1 MKGVLGWVKS
11 HLVVVVCTAVVVFSL
26 PVGFVFSSKMNSSI
40 RVGTEKE
47 GSDALRQIQNA
58 RVSYVIPSL
67 LPGEP
72 GVELARQAPNAALTA
87 WVKEQRDRRAA
98 EASGVMRRAVE
109 FNRRDHGPLVN
120 GLFPDPPRDDPTRE
134 LRLKGELLTLLAG
147 AASAEQPSVYAGLF
161 AEIGAG
167 SPPSPERVFER
178 VRDVEERERE
188 RLLADSPSGQLT
200 GEQQAKLTE
209 QLVNRRIG
217 EYQRRAREISVYA
230 DLASL
235 DRTGFD
241 KRSSLLPPPRLD
253 QTQGGTPPHVGE
265 FFQWQW
271 DYWIVRDL
279 LAAVERANTASDG
292 DRLEVERAVVKRIER
307 ISVEELPL
315 YGDARLPRLS
325 APEGS
330 VPLDRSISVTGRV
343 SSETNKL
350 YDVRR
355 AKMTVVVSS
364 EGLPVFLDA
373 LAQTNMIT
381 VLSVNLS
388 DVDVWGDLQK
398 GYFYGREPVVR
409 AELELETLWLRSW
422 TGPLMPGVVRQRLG
436 VELTGEPG

>member
-1 MKGVLGWVKS
+1 VKGALGWVKS
-11 HLVVVVCTAVVVFSL
+11 HLVVVTCTAVVAVSL
-26 PVGFVFSSKMNSSI
+26 PLGFVFSSKMNASV
-40 RVGTEKE
+40 RVRAEKD
-47 GSDALRQIQNA
+47 GNDALRQIQNA
-58 RVSYVIPSL
+58 RVTYVIPSL

-72 GVELARQAPNAALTA
+72 AVELARQAPNAALTA

-98 EASGVMRRAVE
+98 EASGVMRRAVD
-109 FNRRDHGPLVN
+109 FNRRDHGPLVA
-120 GLFPDPPRDDPTRE
+120 GLFPDPPRDATQE

-147 AASAEQPSVYAGLF
+147 NPSSDQASVYAGLF
-161 AEIGAG
+161 AEIGG
-167 SPPSPERVFER
+167 GMPPAPEQVYER

-230 DLASL
+230 DVTSL
-235 DRTGFD
+235 DRTGYD

-279 LAAVERANTASDG
+279 LAAVERANTAADG
-292 DRLEVERAVVKRIER
+292 DRLDVENAVVKRVEK

-325 APEGS
+325 APDGA

-355 AKMTVVVSS
+355 AKMTVVVSADR
-364 EGLPVFLDA
+364 LPVFLDA
-373 LAQTNMIT
+373 LAQTNMMT
-381 VLSVNLS
+381 VLSASLTE
-388 DVDVWGDLQK
+388 VDVWGDLQR

-409 AELELETLWLRSW
+409 AEMELETLWLRSW
-422 TGPLMPGVVRQRLG
+422 TGPLMPAVVRQRLG

>member
-1 MKGVLGWVKS
+1 VKGVLGWVKS
-11 HLVVVVCTAVVVFSL
+11 HLVVVICTAVVVVSL
-26 PVGFVFSSKMNSSI
+26 PLGFVFSSRMNAKI
-40 RVGTEKE
+40 REAAEKE
-47 GSDALRQIQNA
+47 GNDQLRQIQNA

-67 LPGEP
+67 LPDERP
-72 GVELARQAPNAALTA
+72 VELARQAPNAALTA

-109 FNRRDHGPLVN
+109 FNRRGHRPLVQ
-120 GLFPDPPRDDPTRE
+120 GLFPDPPSDATQQ
-134 LRLKGELLTLLAG
+134 LRLKGELLNLLAG
-147 AASAEQPSVYAGLF
+147 DSSGDRPSLYETLF

-167 SPPSPERVFER
+167 SPPSPERVFES

-188 RLLADSPSGQLT
+188 RLLADSPTGQLT
-200 GEQQAKLTE
+200 AEQQAKLTE

-230 DLASL
+230 DLTSL

-241 KRSSLLPPPRLD
+241 KRSSLLPPPRVTD
-253 QTQGGTPPHVGE
+253 AQGGALPDVAE
-265 FFQWQW
+265 LFQWQW
-271 DYWIVRDL
+271 DAWLVGDL
-279 LAAVERANTASDG
+279 LSAVARANTSPDG
-292 DRLEVERAVVKRIER
+292 DRQDVENAVVKRIEK
-307 ISVEELPL
+307 ISVEDLPL
-315 YGDARLPRLS
+315 YGDAKLPRLS

-330 VPLDRSISVTGRV
+330 VPLDRSTSVTGRV

-364 EGLPVFLDA
+364 ERLPVFLDA
-373 LAQTNMIT
+373 LGQTNMIT

-388 DVDVWGDLQK
+388 EVDVWADLQK

-422 TGPLMPGVVRQRLG
+422 TGPLMPRYVRQRLG

>member
-11 HLVVVVCTAVVVFSL
+11 HLVVVVCTAVVVVSL
-26 PVGFVFSSKMNSSI
+26 PLGYVFSSKMNAQI
-40 RVGTEKE
+40 RASAEKD
-47 GSDALRQIQNA
+47 GNDSLRQIQNA

-67 LPGEP
+67 LPEERP
-72 GVELARQAPNAALTA
+72 VELARQAPNAALTA
-87 WVKEQRDRRAA
+87 WVKEQRDRRAE
-98 EASGVMRRAVE
+98 EASGVMSRAVE
-109 FNRRDHGPLVN
+109 FNRRNHGPLVN
-120 GLFPDPPRDDPTRE
+120 GLFPDPPRDATQQ
-134 LRLKGELLTLLAG
+134 LRLKGELLNLLAG
-147 AASAEQPSVYAGLF
+147 DSSGDRPSVYESMF
-161 AEIGAG
+161 AEIGGGA
-167 SPPSPERVFER
+167 PPSPERVFES

-188 RLLADSPSGQLT
+188 RLLADSPTGQLT

-230 DLASL
+230 DLTSL

-241 KRSSLLPPPRLD
+241 KRSSLLPPPRVAEA
-253 QTQGGTPPHVGE
+253 QGGALPDVAE

-271 DYWIVRDL
+271 DSWLVRDL
-279 LAAVERANTASDG
+279 LSAVERANTAADG
-292 DRLEVERAVVKRIER
+292 DRLDVENGVVKRVEKISIED
-307 ISVEELPL
+307 LPL
-315 YGDARLPRLS
+315 FGDARLPRLA
-325 APEGS
+325 APEGA
-330 VPLDRSISVTGRV
+330 VPLDPSISVTGRT

-355 AKMTVVVSS
+355 ARMTVVVSS
-364 EGLPVFLDA
+364 ERLPVFLDA

-381 VLSVNLS
+381 VLSVRLS

-422 TGPLMPGVVRQRLG
+422 TGPLMPPYVRQRLG
-436 VELTGEPG
+436 VESAGEPG

>member
-1 MKGVLGWVKS
+1 MKGVLGWIKS
-11 HLVVVVCTAVVVFSL
+11 HLVVVICTAVVIVSL
-26 PVGFVFSSKMNSSI
+26 PLGFVFSSKMNAKI
-40 RVGTEKE
+40 RESAEKE
-47 GSDALRQIQNA
+47 GNDQLRQIQNA
-58 RVSYVIPSL
+58 RVTYVIPSL

-72 GVELARQAPNAALTA
+72 SVELARQAPNAALTA
-87 WVKEQRDRRAA
+87 WVKEQRDRREA

-109 FNRRDHGPLVN
+109 FNRRDHAPLVQ
-120 GLFPDPPRDDPTRE
+120 GLFPEPPRDPTQE
-134 LRLKGELLTLLAG
+134 LRLKGELLNLLAG
-147 AASAEQPSVYAGLF
+147 TSSADRPSVYETLL

-167 SPPSPERVFER
+167 SPPPAEEVFER

-188 RLLADSPSGQLT
+188 RLLADSPTGQLT

-230 DLASL
+230 DLTSL

-241 KRSSLLPPPRLD
+241 KRSSLLPPPRVAD
-253 QTQGGTPPHVGE
+253 AQGGALPHVAE

-271 DYWIVRDL
+271 DYWMVRDL
-279 LAAVERANTASDG
+279 LSAVERANTAADG
-292 DRLEVERAVVKRIER
+292 DRLDVENAVVKRVEK

-330 VPLDRSISVTGRV
+330 VPLDRSISVTGRT

-364 EGLPVFLDA
+364 ERLPVFLDA
-373 LAQTNMIT
+373 LAQTNM
-381 VLSVNLS
+381 VSLLSVNLS
-388 DVDVWGDLQK
+388 EVDVWGDLQK
-398 GYFYGREPVVR
+398 GFFYGREPVVR

-422 TGPLMPGVVRQRLG
+422 TGPLMPPTVRQRLG

>member
-11 HLVVVVCTAVVVFSL
+11 HLVVVICTAVVVVSL
-26 PVGFVFSSKMNSSI
+26 PLGFVFSSRMNAKI
-40 RVGTEKE
+40 REAAEKE
-47 GSDALRQIQNA
+47 GNDQLRQIQNA

-67 LPGEP
+67 LPDERP
-72 GVELARQAPNAALTA
+72 VELARQAPNAALTA

-109 FNRRDHGPLVN
+109 FNRRGHRPLVQ
-120 GLFPDPPRDDPTRE
+120 GLFPDPPSDATQQ
-134 LRLKGELLTLLAG
+134 LRLKGELLNLLAG
-147 AASAEQPSVYAGLF
+147 DSSGDRPSLYETLF

-167 SPPSPERVFER
+167 SPPSPERVFES

-188 RLLADSPSGQLT
+188 RLLADSPTGQLT
-200 GEQQAKLTE
+200 AEQQAKLTE

-230 DLASL
+230 DLTSL

-241 KRSSLLPPPRLD
+241 KRSSLLPPPRVTD
-253 QTQGGTPPHVGE
+253 AQGGALPDVAE
-265 FFQWQW
+265 LFQWQW
-271 DYWIVRDL
+271 DAWLVGDL
-279 LAAVERANTASDG
+279 LSAVARANTSPDG
-292 DRLEVERAVVKRIER
+292 DRQDVENAVVKRIEK
-307 ISVEELPL
+307 ISVEDLPL
-315 YGDARLPRLS
+315 YGDAKLPRLS

-330 VPLDRSISVTGRV
+330 VPLDRSTSVTGRV

-364 EGLPVFLDA
+364 ERLPVFLDA
-373 LAQTNMIT
+373 LGQTNMIT

-388 DVDVWGDLQK
+388 EVDVWADLQK

-422 TGPLMPGVVRQRLG
+422 TGPLMPRYVRQRLG

>member
-1 MKGVLGWVKS
+1 MKGVLGWIRS
-11 HLVVVVCTAVVVFSL
+11 HLVVVICTAVVLVSL
-26 PVGFVFSSKMNSSI
+26 PLGFVFSSRMNAKI
-40 RVGTEKE
+40 REAAEKE
-47 GSDALRQIQNA
+47 GNDQLRQIQNA
-58 RVSYVIPSL
+58 RVTYVVPSL
-67 LPGEP
+67 VPGEAP
-72 GVELARQAPNAALTA
+72 VELARQAPNAALTA
-87 WVKEQRDRRAA
+87 WVKEQRDRREA
-98 EASGVMRRAVE
+98 EASGVMRRALE
-109 FNRRDHGPLVN
+109 FNRRDHAPLVQ
-120 GLFPDPPRDDPTRE
+120 GLFPDPPRNDPTRE

-147 AASAEQPSVYAGLF
+147 GTGPDQESAYAALF
-161 AEIGAG
+161 REIGAG
-167 SPPSPERVFER
+167 SPPSPEVVYER

-200 GEQQAKLTE
+200 VEQQAKLTE

-230 DLASL
+230 DMTCL

-241 KRSSLLPPPRLD
+241 KRSSLLPPPRAPEVQSGELS
-253 QTQGGTPPHVGE
+253 HIAE

-279 LAAVERANTASDG
+279 LAAVERANTTADG
-292 DRLEVERAVVKRIER
+292 ERLDVEHAVVKRVEK
-307 ISVEELPL
+307 ISIEELPL

-325 APEGS
+325 GAQGS
-330 VPLDRSISVTGRV
+330 VPLDPSISVTGRT

-355 AKMTVVVSS
+355 AKMTIVVSS
-364 EGLPVFLDA
+364 ERLPVFLDA

-388 DVDVWGDLQK
+388 EVDVWGDLQK

-409 AELELETLWLRSW
+409 VELELETLWLRSW
-422 TGPLMPGVVRQRLG
+422 TGPLMPAAVRQRFG
-436 VELTGEPG
+436 VELTDQPG

>member
-11 HLVVVVCTAVVVFSL
+11 HLVVVICTAVVVVSL
-26 PVGFVFSSKMNSSI
+26 PLGFVFSSRMNAKI
-40 RVGTEKE
+40 REAAEKE
-47 GSDALRQIQNA
+47 GNDQLRQIQNA

-67 LPGEP
+67 LPDERP
-72 GVELARQAPNAALTA
+72 VELARQAPNAALTA

-109 FNRRDHGPLVN
+109 FNRRGHRPLVQ
-120 GLFPDPPRDDPTRE
+120 GLFPDPPSDATQQ
-134 LRLKGELLTLLAG
+134 LRLKGELLNLLAG
-147 AASAEQPSVYAGLF
+147 DSSGDRPSLYETLF

-167 SPPSPERVFER
+167 SPPSPERVFES

-188 RLLADSPSGQLT
+188 RLLADSPTGQLT
-200 GEQQAKLTE
+200 AEQQAKLTE

-230 DLASL
+230 DLTSL

-241 KRSSLLPPPRLD
+241 KRSSLLPPPRVTD
-253 QTQGGTPPHVGE
+253 AQGGALPDVAE
-265 FFQWQW
+265 LFQWQW
-271 DYWIVRDL
+271 DAWLVGDL
-279 LAAVERANTASDG
+279 LSAVARANTSPDG
-292 DRLEVERAVVKRIER
+292 DRQDVENAVVKRIEK
-307 ISVEELPL
+307 ISVEDLPL
-315 YGDARLPRLS
+315 YGDAKLPRLS

-330 VPLDRSISVTGRV
+330 VPLDRSTSVTGRV

-364 EGLPVFLDA
+364 ERLPVFLDA
-373 LAQTNMIT
+373 LGQTNMIT

-388 DVDVWGDLQK
+388 GVDVWADLQK

-422 TGPLMPGVVRQRLG
+422 TGPLMPRYVRQRLG

>member
-11 HLVVVVCTAVVVFSL
+11 HLVVVICTVVVVVSL
-26 PVGFVFSSKMNSSI
+26 PLGFVFSSRMNGKI
-40 RVGTEKE
+40 REAAEKE
-47 GSDALRQIQNA
+47 GNDQLRQIQNA

-67 LPGEP
+67 LPEERP
-72 GVELARQAPNAALTA
+72 VELARQAPNAALTA

-109 FNRRDHGPLVN
+109 FNRRGHRPLVQ
-120 GLFPDPPRDDPTRE
+120 GLFPDPPSDATQQ
-134 LRLKGELLTLLAG
+134 LRLKGELLNLLAG
-147 AASAEQPSVYAGLF
+147 DSSGDRPSLYETLF

-167 SPPSPERVFER
+167 SPPSPERVFES

-188 RLLADSPSGQLT
+188 RLLADSPTGQLT
-200 GEQQAKLTE
+200 AEQQAKLTE

-230 DLASL
+230 DLTSL

-241 KRSSLLPPPRLD
+241 KRSSLLPPPRVTD
-253 QTQGGTPPHVGE
+253 AQGGALPDVAE
-265 FFQWQW
+265 LFQWQW
-271 DYWIVRDL
+271 DVWLVGDL
-279 LAAVERANTASDG
+279 LSAVARANTSPDG
-292 DRLEVERAVVKRIER
+292 DRQDVENAVVKRIEK
-307 ISVEELPL
+307 ISVEDLPL
-315 YGDARLPRLS
+315 YGDAKLPRLS

-330 VPLDRSISVTGRV
+330 VPLDRSTSVTGRV

-364 EGLPVFLDA
+364 ERLPVFLDA
-373 LAQTNMIT
+373 LGQTNMIT

-388 DVDVWGDLQK
+388 EVDVWADLQK

-422 TGPLMPGVVRQRLG
+422 TGPLMPRYVRQRLG

>member
-11 HLVVVVCTAVVVFSL
+11 HLVVVICTVVVVVSL
-26 PVGFVFSSKMNSSI
+26 PLGFVFSSRMNGKI
-40 RVGTEKE
+40 REAAEKE
-47 GSDALRQIQNA
+47 GNDQLRQIQNA

-67 LPGEP
+67 LPEERP
-72 GVELARQAPNAALTA
+72 VELARQAPNAALTA

-109 FNRRDHGPLVN
+109 FNRRGHRPLVQ
-120 GLFPDPPRDDPTRE
+120 GLFPDPPSDATQQ
-134 LRLKGELLTLLAG
+134 LRLKGELLNLLAG
-147 AASAEQPSVYAGLF
+147 DSSGDRPSLYETLF

-167 SPPSPERVFER
+167 SPPSPERVFES

-188 RLLADSPSGQLT
+188 RLLADSPTGQLT
-200 GEQQAKLTE
+200 AEQQAKLTE

-230 DLASL
+230 DLTSL

-241 KRSSLLPPPRLD
+241 KRSSLLPPPRVTD
-253 QTQGGTPPHVGE
+253 AQGGALPDVAE
-265 FFQWQW
+265 LFQWQW
-271 DYWIVRDL
+271 DAWLVGDL
-279 LAAVERANTASDG
+279 LSAVARANTSPDG
-292 DRLEVERAVVKRIER
+292 DRQDVENAVVKRIEK
-307 ISVEELPL
+307 ISVEDLPL
-315 YGDARLPRLS
+315 YGDAKLPRLS

-330 VPLDRSISVTGRV
+330 VPLDRSTSVTGRV

-364 EGLPVFLDA
+364 ERLPVFLDA
-373 LAQTNMIT
+373 LGQTNMIT

-388 DVDVWGDLQK
+388 EVDVWADLQK

-422 TGPLMPGVVRQRLG
+422 TGPLMPRYVRQRLG